1 MADPAAASQQLFEA
15 WRRQFEEGA
24 NAWARVLTQTPAA
37 PPDPTRLWAPMMEQ
51 WVQAWARTFAQT
63 PMSPD
68 LLGQWKQFLDQ
79 SIEAWSRALGDA
91 MHTDQFAQLLNRYL
105 DQWLVAYGPMK
116 KAAEQ
121 ANDAALQVL
130 NLASRSQVAGVA
142 RQIVELEE
150 RIERLED
157 AIGAVLKRLDQ
168 LAPPVSRRQ
177 TMGQG

>member
-1 MADPAAASQQLFEA
+1 MADPAAASQQLFDT

-24 NAWARVLTQTPAA
+24 QAWAKMLSQTPAA

-51 WVQAWARTFAQT
+51 WVQAWARTFAQA

-68 LLGQWKQFLDQ
+68 LAGQWKQFVDQ
-79 SIEAWSRALGDA
+79 SIEAWSRALGEA

-105 DQWLVAYGPMK
+105 DQWLVAYGPVK

-130 NLASRSQVAGVA
+130 NLASRTQVAGVA

-150 RIERLED
+150 RIDRLED
-157 AIGAVLKRLDQ
+157 AVTTALRKLDQ
-168 LAPPVSRRQ
+168 LTTAATRREP
-177 TMGQG
+177 MGER